1 MTPPPP
7 VSAPARL
14 LEALHSSGLLD
25 GSLQP
30 EFERITSL
38 AARLL
43 GVPVC
48 LVSLVDADRQVFAGA
63 CGLPAPYDRTRETP
77 LSHSFCQHAVNEGRP
92 LIIRDARLDPRVAG
106 NGAVTDLGVIAYLGF
121 PLAGTDG
128 HLYGAFC
135 VIDTR
140 PRDWTE
146 QEIEAVRDFTA
157 LAAGQIELL
166 ISRHR
171 ERNSLEVVIHDLKSP
186 LAAIK
191 MATNLLKERA
201 DRLPGELVPLVESL
215 GESSNQASCL
225 VESLAHRERQSAR
238 CQDLHAVLS
247 HVLDRHRVAAEGK
260 GLTLGHRNG
269 IPLIQLAAA
278 EWVVERVADNL
289 LSNAIKFT
297 PPGGTVRLDWFL
309 DRDEGGF
316 EVSDTGPGFAAEDL
330 PKIFSRY
337 ARMSA
342 RPTGGE
348 ASTGLGLSI
357 VKRLVEEEGGS
368 VHLVSNPGE
377 GAIFRISFPLASQ
390 CPAGVAG

>member
-1 MTPPPP
+1 MTPPPL
-7 VSAPARL
+7 VSDPAR
-14 LEALHSSGLLD
+14 LEALHASGLLD
-25 GSLQP
+25 GGPQP

-92 LIIRDARLDPRVAG
+92 LIIRDARLDPRVAE
-106 NGAVTDLGVIAYLGF
+106 NPAVTELGVIAYLGF
-121 PLAGTDG
+121 PLAGTDD
-128 HLYGAFC
+128 HLFGAFC

-140 PRDWTE
+140 PRDWTAE
-146 QEIEAVRDFTA
+146 EIEAVRDFTA
-157 LAAGQIELL
+157 LVAGQIELL
-166 ISRHR
+166 ITRQH
-171 ERNSLEVVIHDLKSP
+171 EKNSLEAVIHDLKSP
-186 LAAIK
+186 LAGIK

-201 DRLPGELVPLVESL
+201 DRLPGELVPLVDAV
-215 GESSNQASCL
+215 GESSDQASCL
-225 VESLAHRERQSAR
+225 VESLAHRERQAAR
-238 CQDLHAVLS
+238 CQDLNAVLS
-247 HVLDRHRVAAEGK
+247 HVLERHRVAAEGK
-260 GLTLGHRNG
+260 GLTLGHRNS

-297 PPGGTVRLDWFL
+297 PPGGTVRLDWLL

-330 PKIFSRY
+330 PKIFCRY

-357 VKRLVEEEGGS
+357 VKRLVDEEGGS
-368 VHLVSNPGE
+368 VRLVSSPGE
-377 GAIFRISFPLASQ
+377 GAVFRISFPLA
-390 CPAGVAG
+390 AR

>member
-1 MTPPPP
+1 MTPPPS
-7 VSAPARL
+7 VSDPAR
-14 LEALHSSGLLD
+14 LEALHSSGLLE
-25 GSLQP
+25 GRPQP

-38 AARLL
+38 ATRML
-43 GVPVC
+43 GVPVS

-63 CGLPAPYDRTRETP
+63 CGLPAPYDQLRETP

-92 LIIRDARLDPRVAG
+92 LIIRDARLDPRVSG

-121 PLAGTDG
+121 PLAGSDD
-128 HLYGAFC
+128 HLFGAFC

-146 QEIEAVRDFTA
+146 DEIEAVRDFTA
-157 LAAGQIELL
+157 LVAAQIELL

-171 ERNSLEVVIHDLKSP
+171 ERSSMEVVIHDLKSP
-186 LAAIK
+186 LAGIQ

-201 DRLPGELVPLVESL
+201 NRLPGELLPLVEAL
-215 GESSNQASCL
+215 DESSDQASRL
-225 VESLAHRERQSAR
+225 VESLARRERQVTR
-238 CQDLHAVLS
+238 CQDLHSVLS
-247 HVLDRHRVAAEGK
+247 KVLERHRPAATSK

-269 IPLIQLAAA
+269 IPLVQLAVA

-297 PPGGTVRLDWFL
+297 PPGGTVRLEWVL
-309 DRDEGGF
+309 DRNEAGF
-316 EVSDTGPGFAAEDL
+316 EVSDTGPGFAPEDL

-348 ASTGLGLSI
+348 ASTGIGLSI
-357 VKRLVEEEGGS
+357 VKRLVDEEGGR
-368 VHLVSNPGE
+368 VRLVSKPGE
-377 GAIFRISFPLASQ
+377 GAVFQISFPLA
-390 CPAGVAG
+390 VD

>member
-7 VSAPARL
+7 VSDPVR
-14 LEALHSSGLLD
+14 LEALHSSGLLE
-25 GSLQP
+25 GGPQP

-38 AARLL
+38 AARML

-63 CGLPAPYDRTRETP
+63 CGLPAPYDRARETP
-77 LSHSFCQHAVNEGRP
+77 LSHSFCQHAVNEGLP
-92 LIIRDARLDPRVAG
+92 LIIRDARKDPRVAK
-106 NGAVTDLGVIAYLGF
+106 NGAVTDLGILAYLGF
-121 PLAGTDG
+121 PLAGSDD
-128 HLYGAFC
+128 HLFGAFC

-146 QEIEAVRDFTA
+146 EEIESVRDFTA
-157 LAAGQIELL
+157 LVAGQIELL

-171 ERNSLEVVIHDLKSP
+171 ERSSMEVIIHDLKSP
-186 LAAIK
+186 LAGLH
-191 MATNLLKERA
+191 MATTLLKERA
-201 DRLPGELVPLVESL
+201 TRLPEELLPLVEAL
-215 GESSNQASCL
+215 EDSSNHATRL
-225 VESLAHRERQSAR
+225 IESLAGRDRRGGR

-247 HVLDRHRVAAEGK
+247 QVIERHQPAAASK

-269 IPLIQLAAA
+269 IPLVQLAAA

-297 PPGGTVRLDWFL
+297 PPGGTVRLDWVL
-309 DRDEGGF
+309 NRDEAGF
-316 EVSDTGPGFAAEDL
+316 EVSDTGPGFATEDL
-330 PKIFSRY
+330 PKIFCRY

-357 VKRLVEEEGGS
+357 VKRLVDEEGGS
-368 VHLVSNPGE
+368 VRLVSGPGE
-377 GAIFRISFPLASQ
+377 GAVFRISFPLA
-390 CPAGVAG
+390 VDR